1 MMNVVPLFG
10 GKIGEAKFR
19 YKCSSCDQVH
29 EGLPDITFEMPD
41 PCHDIG
47 TKKRAEQML
56 LTTDFCILEG
66 RQYFVRCVM
75 EAPVH
80 GFSQRFGWGVWC
92 KLEWKAYKLCWD
104 RFEEN
109 DNNNV
114 LPLKGVLANNLLH
127 YPDTLGRAC
136 TIQLQNERMRPLVFL
151 DNPDHPLTVHQ
162 REGMTLDEAIAQARE
177 IGALLVTG

>member
-1 MMNVVPLFG
+1 
-10 GKIGEAKFR
+10 
-19 YKCSSCDQVH
+19 
-29 EGLPDITFEMPD
+29 
-41 PCHDIG
+41 
-47 TKKRAEQML
+47 
-56 LTTDFCILEG
+56 
-66 RQYFVRCVM
+66 
-75 EAPVH
+75 
-80 GFSQRFGWGVWC
+80 VWC

-114 LPLKGVLANNLLH
+114 LPLKGILANNLLH

-177 IGALLVTG
+177 IGALLVTA